1 MTTKSTA
8 KAAAKPAPKAVAKKP
23 RKLDLA
29 RLKRLADELTAW
41 GPGDVTDLLHRWET
55 EEGAKV
61 RTTTEGRAYVK
72 LANLEIGA
80 RGTVRDAVMNWG
92 QAARRA
98 VLKGA

>member
-1 MTTKSTA
+1 MTTKTE
-8 KAAAKPAPKAVAKKP
+8 AKPVAKKP
-23 RKLDLA
+23 RKLDLV
-29 RLKRLADELTAW
+29 RLKRLADELSAW
-41 GPGDVTDLLHRWET
+41 GPGDVTDLVHRWET

-61 RTTTEGRAYVK
+61 RSTSEGRVYIK

-98 VLKGA
+98 VLKGGA